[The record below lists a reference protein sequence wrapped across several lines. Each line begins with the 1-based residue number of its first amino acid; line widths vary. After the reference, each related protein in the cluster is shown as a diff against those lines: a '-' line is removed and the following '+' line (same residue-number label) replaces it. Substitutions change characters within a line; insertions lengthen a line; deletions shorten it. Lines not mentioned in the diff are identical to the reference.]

1 MIEGLVDIFTNII
14 SAGSYYGL
22 TFLMILESMV
32 LPVPSEAIMPFAGFL
47 WYSGEMSF
55 WLIVVSSTIGS
66 VIGSLL
72 SYFIGLYGGRP
83 LLIKYGKFIL
93 VKEHHLIKTEK
104 FFNRYGDKTIFIS
117 RFVPIIRHLISIPAG
132 ASRMNLSKFILYTT
146 LGAGLWNTFLACTG
160 YYLGDNW
167 TLIRE
172 YGKKLD
178 IIFILIVLVLTI
190 YYFRKKKSKIK
201 KFQEFLKHLCI
212 KK

>member
-1 MIEGLVDIFTNII
+1 MIESLVNVFTGII

-32 LPVPSEAIMPFAGFL
+32 FPVPSEAVMPFAGFL
-47 WYSGEMSF
+47 WYSGKMSLG
-55 WLIVVSSTIGS
+55 LIILSSTLGS
-66 VIGSLL
+66 IIGSLL
-72 SYFIGLYGGRP
+72 SYFLGLYGGRP

-104 FFNRYGDKTIFIS
+104 FFNKYGDKTIFIS
-117 RFVPIIRHLISIPAG
+117 RFVPIVRHLISVPAG

-167 TLIRE
+167 ILIRE

-178 IIFILIVLVLTI
+178 IIFIIVVSALAA
-190 YYFRKKKSKIK
+190 YYFHQKVSKTK
-201 KFQEFLKHLCI
+201 KFQRFFKRLCT